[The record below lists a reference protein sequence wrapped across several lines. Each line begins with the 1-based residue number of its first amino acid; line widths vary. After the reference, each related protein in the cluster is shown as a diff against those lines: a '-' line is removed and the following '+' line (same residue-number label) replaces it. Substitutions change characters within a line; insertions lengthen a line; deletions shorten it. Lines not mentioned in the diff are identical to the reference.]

1 MEEHKQSSRHPTPR
15 RPRLLATLALA
26 SLLLLPLA
34 ACGGDGAETVA
45 PEGADTAS
53 ETAAADE
60 VQTYQVR
67 GQITGLPDDADPQAN
82 LTIRHEA
89 IDDFVSMNGEVVG
102 MSSMSMPFPVAD
114 DVDLDAREVGDKVRF
129 TLTVDWDGD
138 PAYQV
143 TSMEAL
149 PEDTELEYRKARP
162 GGEDE
167 AGGQDGDMHR
177 ESMAHEGDTSG
188 S

>member
-1 MEEHKQSSRHPTPR
+1 MDDRKQSSRHPTSR
-15 RPRLLATLALA
+15 QPRLLATLALA

-34 ACGGDGAETVA
+34 ACGGDGAETAA
-45 PEGADTAS
+45 PEGT
-53 ETAAADE
+53 ETAGETPAAYD
-60 VQTYQVR
+60 VQTYEVR

-114 DVDLDAREVGDKVRF
+114 DVDLAEREVGDKVRF
-129 TLTVDWDGD
+129 TLSVDWDGD

-162 GGEDE
+162 GGEDQ
-167 AGGQDGDMHR
+167 AGGQDGETD
-177 ESMAHEGDTSG
+177 HEGDPSD

>member
-1 MEEHKQSSRHPTPR
+1 MEHRTHSPR
-15 RPRLLATLALA
+15 RPQLLPTLALA
-26 SLLLLPLA
+26 GLLLLPLVA
-34 ACGGDGAETVA
+34 ACGGDDQDAGTAAPNGAET
-45 PEGADTAS
+45 
-53 ETAAADE
+53 TAAADDAATAND
-60 VQTYQVR
+60 VQNYEVR

-89 IDDFVSMNGEVVG
+89 IDQFVSMNGEVVG

-114 DVDLDAREVGDKVRF
+114 EVDLGEMEVGDKVRF

-143 TSMEAL
+143 TTMETL

-162 GGEDE
+162 AGMDNEGMDQEGMEDE
-167 AGGQDGDMHR
+167 GDSS
-177 ESMAHEGDTSG
+177 ES
-188 S
+188 